1 MNKELLE
8 KLSGEEE
15 EYADVFVLAVQIYM
29 NSPKMRTIVEQKVD
43 RTLDRIESKYYEG
56 EWLRKNYDKDEKYI
70 RIDLKVARSG
80 KAYASLSTYK
90 PNQTQGNGN
99 GGYHGNPQQS
109 GGNPGQGV
117 TPENFKDDNFGEEIP
132 F

>member
-1 MNKELLE
+1 MESVQFTEGMYFNLPSE
-8 KLSGEEE
+8 KAPDFIKGSLSIE
-15 EYADVFVLAVQIYM
+15 
-29 NSPKMRTIVEQKVD
+29 PKQFTD
-43 RTLDRIESKYYEG
+43 
-56 EWLRKNYDKDEKYI
+56 WLRKNYDKDEKYI

>member
-8 KLSGEEE
+8 KLKTIHDHFGNTHQRNKLLEECLELLESGEEE

-56 EWLRKNYDKDEKYI
+56 E
-70 RIDLKVARSG
+70 
-80 KAYASLSTYK
+80 
-90 PNQTQGNGN
+90 
-99 GGYHGNPQQS
+99 
-109 GGNPGQGV
+109 
-117 TPENFKDDNFGEEIP
+117 
-132 F
+132 